1 MKRMVENSEKL
12 EELVGT
18 LNIVTEKDYYGL
30 NGSDFTGIYVF
41 NLGTALIVNGFYDPG
56 NGDKDINVMTI
67 NYNLGFEAQMLSNGD
82 EIYAYTRNNDDG
94 TDTVMINFDHT
105 RADVSKSEYSFSFI
119 LGRSFKQLWEDY

>member
-18 LNIVTEKDYYGL
+18 LNIVNEKDYEL
-30 NGSDFTGIYVF
+30 NASDFNGLFVF
-41 NLGTALIVNGFYDPG
+41 NLGTALIVIGTYDPL
-56 NGDKDINVMTI
+56 NGDKNVNVMTI
-67 NYNLGFEAQMLSNGD
+67 KSNLGFEAQMLSNGD

-119 LGRSFKQLWEDY
+119 LGKSFKQLWEDY